1 MAAGYLLSIVIF
13 LLLNNRVLWG
23 GGGAWLNA
31 PPKYAP
37 DYDDSMVML
46 HYSGGFVFSIMCS
59 ACISH
64 MQYQVTLKMRDV
76 MFFCCQVGMSL
87 VVWMFCGLLSMVG
100 ALCYAELGTTITR
113 SGGDYAYILEAF
125 GPLPAF
131 LQLWVNDLSIFVNYF
146 ALSLS

>member
-1 MAAGYLLSIVIF
+1 
-13 LLLNNRVLWG
+13 
-23 GGGAWLNA
+23 
-31 PPKYAP
+31 
-37 DYDDSMVML
+37 
-46 HYSGGFVFSIMCS
+46 
-59 ACISH
+59 
-64 MQYQVTLKMRDV
+64 

-146 ALSLS
+146 ALSFSSNAGAAYIFFFHFFISTLSTTF